1 MKKYIIRIYYMGEK
15 HLEEQF
21 VLNRGTPLSYDAAI
35 TVCTSL
41 NMSNA
46 YIAARLV
53 AKMREVA

>member
-1 MKKYIIRIYYMGEK
+1 MGEK

-21 VLNRGTPLSYDAAI
+21 VLNQGTPLSYDAAI